1 MKKRSLVIALIAFL
15 GGVGSSYAQIMPGD
29 YLGPLG
35 GGDVANYPTNS
46 SLGYKGVVMANFDPA
61 DAADELVADFG
72 AIGLWY
78 FNDGAWTQLSGLNV
92 EAVISACTKDPSDDE
107 LVADF
112 GATGVWY
119 WDGLAW
125 LQLSGVNP
133 EGMIALDD
141 DGGGTDELQ
150 VDFGTIGVWR
160 FQFDDGAWIQYS
172 GLNPVNG
179 FRADL
184 APAGKEEGVWN
195 FATAGMWSMNENAS
209 GGIEYKQ
216 LSGAYT
222 TEGNFASAHF
232 IDSTGPEDI
241 VADFGS
247 LGLWLCKGSDGSW
260 VQISSMN
267 AKRIMDVKF
276 TEPENKLVVEDSAG
290 GLYWAVW
297 NGTGMSWSPI
307 ISPGI
312 VGIVTGS
319 NWCEAFDLYAWDSG
333 DEEVLIP
340 LATGGAYLFDY
351 SLNYNLKEFMN
362 SYYIV
367 NFAVKGDYYG
377 KGRDSTLATV
387 FGSSSYEPGLWL
399 HENESNPVHWGWIK
413 ISAHIPDGMY

>member
-1 MKKRSLVIALIAFL
+1 M
-15 GGVGSSYAQIMPGD
+15 
-29 YLGPLG
+29 
-35 GGDVANYPTNS
+35 
-46 SLGYKGVVMANFDPA
+46 
-61 DAADELVADFG
+61 
-72 AIGLWY
+72 
-78 FNDGAWTQLSGLNV
+78 
-92 EAVISACTKDPSDDE
+92 
-107 LVADF
+107 ADF

-141 DGGGTDELQ
+141 DGGGTDEIQ

-209 GGIEYKQ
+209 GGIEYRQ
-216 LSGAYT
+216 LSGTYT
-222 TEGNFASAHF
+222 AEGNFASAHF
-232 IDSTGPEDI
+232 IDSTGPEDV

-276 TEPENKLVVEDSAG
+276 TEPEHKLVVEDSAG
-290 GLYWAVW
+290 GLYWGVW
-297 NGTGMSWSPI
+297 NGAGMSWSPI
-307 ISPGI
+307 TSPGI

-319 NWCEAFDLYAWDSG
+319 NWCESFDLYAWDSG

-340 LATGGAYLFDY
+340 LASRWCLSLRLLFE
-351 SLNYNLKEFMN
+351 L
-362 SYYIV
+362 
-367 NFAVKGDYYG
+367 
-377 KGRDSTLATV
+377 
-387 FGSSSYEPGLWL
+387 
-399 HENESNPVHWGWIK
+399 
-413 ISAHIPDGMY
+413 